1 MTKTLPTKNT
11 EINYL
16 EADINYTIFHLND
29 GKKIISA
36 FTLKKYETDNRL
48 EGFLRVNKSF
58 LLNPDF
64 IKNCEKKGNKTSIE
78 LSNGKVVQVSRRKIG
93 LVKGLMNV

>member
-1 MTKTLPTKNT
+1 MPKLIRPQNT

-36 FTLKKYETDNRL
+36 FTLKKYEDDSQL
-48 EGFLRVNKSF
+48 AGFLRVSKSF
-58 LLNPDF
+58 LLNPQYV
-64 IKNCEKKGNKTSIE
+64 KSIE
-78 LSNGKVVQVSRRKIG
+78 KQGRKATVLMQNGAKMQVSRRKMY
-93 LVKGLMNV
+93 LVENF

>member
-1 MTKTLPTKNT
+1 MNKILHPPNN

-36 FTLKKYETDNRL
+36 FTLKKYETDYRHA
-48 EGFLRVNKSF
+48 GFLRVSKSF
-58 LLNPDF
+58 LLNPEF
-64 IKNCEKKGNKTSIE
+64 VKSIE
-78 LSNGKVVQVSRRKIG
+78 KEGRKVTVLMQNGAKMLVSRRKMFLISDF
-93 LVKGLMNV
+93 L